1 MSDKND
7 SMARIY
13 ETCFQLERKEQE
25 VILALAQRLLFGQK
39 TYGGL
44 KDNMY
49 RKNWVKEA
57 RDEAFDQLLYLQF
70 EIEKED

>member
-1 MSDKND
+1 MRDRTD
-7 SMARIY
+7 MLALIY
-13 ETCFQLERKEQE
+13 DTCHELEQKEQR
-25 VILALAQRLLFGQK
+25 VILALAQRLLFGQR
-39 TYGGL
+39 TYGKL
-44 KDNMY
+44 RDTIN